1 LTDVI
6 YLVGMKRVCVA
17 FVIVIAIAAATTGC
31 SCGFTEIESDGFR
44 VLSVTRDH
52 YSFSFEYST
61 FYQRE
66 GPDYITDGSTI
77 PSIYIALGAPEKT
90 RHLTVPADESRTIS
104 VTYTPAVI
112 EISIYAPRDSPT
124 IPQSAIERIEN
135 DISDSSKWENFE
147 LLERYP
153 VTVSGVEGEL
163 IAFVIDWFL
172 PFGEEWPDLQYHRRF
187 YFDFDGLIWT
197 ITAMSEMEM
206 VDQVKADF
214 EHILETF
221 EILD

>member
-1 LTDVI
+1 
-6 YLVGMKRVCVA
+6 MKYIITV
-17 FVIVIAIAAATTGC
+17 AAALGITVAATGC
-31 SCGFTEIESDGFR
+31 SCGYTEIESDGFR
-44 VLSVTRDH
+44 ILTVTRDH

-61 FYQRE
+61 FYRRE
-66 GPDYITDGSTI
+66 GPNYIKDGRTI
-77 PSIYIALGAPEKT
+77 PSIYIDLAAPRKT
-90 RHLTVPADESRTIS
+90 MPLLYPANKDELETVT

-112 EISIYAPRDSPT
+112 KISIYAPRDSPNVS
-124 IPQSAIERIEN
+124 QNAQERLEN
-135 DISDSSKWENFE
+135 DISDNSKRENFE

-153 VTVSGVEGEL
+153 VTVSGVEGEI

-172 PFGEEWPDLQYHRRF
+172 PFGEEWPDLQYHRRV

-206 VDQVKADF
+206 VNQVKADF

-221 EILD
+221 QILD